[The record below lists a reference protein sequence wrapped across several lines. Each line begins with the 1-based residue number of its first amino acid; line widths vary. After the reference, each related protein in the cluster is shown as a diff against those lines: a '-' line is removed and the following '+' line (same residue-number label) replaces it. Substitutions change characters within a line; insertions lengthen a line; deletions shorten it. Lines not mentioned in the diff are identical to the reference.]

1 VCISSH
7 VGPVVGGVLP
17 VEENVEQEVPGGPQ
31 ASSCEEL
38 KPALEQGKPQ
48 CI

>member
-7 VGPVVGGVLP
+7 VGHVVGGVLL
-17 VEENVEQEVPGGPQ
+17 EEEKEKHDVPGGPQ
-31 ASSCEEL
+31 ALSCEEL
-38 KPALEQGKPQ
+38 KLALEHGKPR

>member
-1 VCISSH
+1 M
-7 VGPVVGGVLP
+7 VGGVL
-17 VEENVEQEVPGGPQ
+17 VEEEKGEQEVSGDPQ

-38 KPALEQGKPQ
+38 NPALEQGKPQ

>member
-1 VCISSH
+1 M
-7 VGPVVGGVLP
+7 VGGVLS
-17 VEENVEQEVPGGPQ
+17 EEEKVEQEVPGGPQ

-38 KPALEQGKPQ
+38 NLTIEQGKPW